1 MTAPIIP
8 HPYPRP
14 AIELAD
20 ILRTYLPAYL
30 KDHKLP
36 VHYHK
41 VLRAIMNCRT
51 AALDAH
57 AAQCDECGTIEISYN
72 SCRNRHCPKCQGSA
86 KLRWL
91 GLRVEE
97 LLPGPYYHGVF
108 TLPHVLNLLLYFNQK
123 ILYDLLFHAAFAAL
137 NDFAANP
144 KWLGARLGTIAIL
157 HTWGQDL
164 KFHVHLHLIVMG
176 GGLSAD
182 GASWITPRY
191 EDNDFLFPVPALSE
205 VFRGKF
211 IEALEELLNR
221 NELELPGELSDLRHP
236 VVFEDFKRKLHN
248 EKWVVYAKPPF
259 GGPEQV
265 LSYIGRY
272 THRVAI
278 SNHRLKGMADG
289 MITFEYIDYKDGHT
303 TKEMTLPVDEFIRR
317 LLRHIV
323 PPRFVRIRYS
333 GIFAGSK
340 RKKNLAMAK
349 DLIIAGIEKA
359 AETMKRLK
367 DHALALFEAARRKC
381 RTCKEGTME
390 FIELLRWH
398 PVEQCFLGQT
408 IRGTP
413 SKFG

>member
-1 MTAPIIP
+1 MTAPITP

-20 ILRTYLPAYL
+20 ILRTYLSDYL
-30 KDHKLP
+30 EDHKMP
-36 VHYHK
+36 VHHHK

-57 AAQCDECGTIEISYN
+57 AAQCDECGTMEVSYN
-72 SCRNRHCPKCQGSA
+72 SCRDRHCPKCQGSA
-86 KLRWL
+86 KLKWL
-91 GLRVEE
+91 GLRVGE
-97 LLPGPYYHGVF
+97 LLPVPYYHCVF
-108 TLPHVLNLLLYFNQK
+108 TLPHLLNLLLYFNRK
-123 ILYDLLFHAAFAAL
+123 ILYDLLFHTAFAAL

-144 KWLGARLGTIAIL
+144 KWLGARLGAIAIL

-164 KFHVHLHLIVMG
+164 KYHVHLHLIVTG

-182 GASWITPRY
+182 NASWITPRY
-191 EDNDFLFPVPALSE
+191 GDNDFLFPVPALSK

-211 IEALEELLNR
+211 IETLEGLLSR
-221 NELELPGELSDLRHP
+221 GALELPGELSDLRHP
-236 VVFEDFKRKLHN
+236 VVFEDFKRKLHD
-248 EKWVVYAKPPF
+248 EEWVVYAKPPF

-289 MITFEYIDYKDGHT
+289 KIIFEYKDYKDGHR
-303 TKEMTLPVDEFIRR
+303 TKEMELPAAEFIRR

-333 GIFAGSK
+333 GIFAGANRK
-340 RKKNLAMAK
+340 RHLSQAK
-349 DLIIAGIEKA
+349 ALLLTGIEKA
-359 AETMKRLK
+359 AETIERLRE
-367 DHALALFEAARRKC
+367 HARQLFEAARQKC
-381 RTCKEGTME
+381 TTCKEGTME

-398 PVEQCFLGQT
+398 PVEQCWIGQT
-408 IRGTP
+408 IRCTP
-413 SKFG
+413 SRFG

>member
-1 MTAPIIP
+1 MTAPLP
-8 HPYPRP
+8 THLYPRP

-20 ILRTYLPAYL
+20 ILRTYLPDYL
-30 KDHKLP
+30 EDHKLP
-36 VHYHK
+36 AHYHK

-57 AAQCDECGTIEISYN
+57 AAQCDECGTMEFSYN

-86 KLRWL
+86 KLKWL

-97 LLPGPYYHGVF
+97 LLPVPYYHGVF
-108 TLPHVLNLLLYFNQK
+108 TLPHLLNLLLYFNAK

-164 KFHVHLHLIVMG
+164 KFHVHLHLIITG
-176 GGLSAD
+176 GGLAAD
-182 GASWITPRY
+182 NTSWIAPKY
-191 EDNDFLFPVPALSE
+191 EDNNFLFPVRALSK

-211 IEALEELLNR
+211 IEALEDLINR
-221 NELELPGELSDLRHP
+221 NELELPGELADLRHP
-236 VVFEDFKRKLHN
+236 VVFADFKRKLHD
-248 EKWVVYAKPPF
+248 EEWVVYAKPPF

-265 LSYIGRY
+265 LSYICRY

-278 SNHRLKGMADG
+278 SNHRLKDMADG
-289 MITFEYIDYKDGHT
+289 KVTFEYIDYKDGHT
-303 TKEMTLPVDEFIRR
+303 TKVMELPAAEFIRR
-317 LLRHIV
+317 FLRHIV

-333 GIFAGSK
+333 GIFAGGK
-340 RKKNLAMAK
+340 RKKNLALAK
-349 DLIIAGIEKA
+349 DLILAGIEKA

-367 DHALALFEAARRKC
+367 DHARELFEAARWKC
-381 RTCKEGTME
+381 SACKEGTME

-398 PVEQCFLGQT
+398 PVEQCFVGPT
-408 IRGTP
+408 IRCGP
-413 SKFG
+413 SRFG